1 MVPSQLQQTAIS
13 VPVTLFADG
22 DQTDS
27 MVTSEESEVF
37 ECEFCHRLY
46 SSKKILDK
54 HVRLKHSKDETIYTC
69 SICDTKC
76 GEVTT
81 ILAHY
86 KNKHKE
92 TITKEDAAKLGV
104 SVPNSFVFPSVPK
117 NPKQTVYCT
126 CGSIFTSG
134 ISSFYKHVRNFHK
147 STIYSD
153 YRLEKDES
161 MPMNVSSLPMTVENG
176 GYSSTTVQN
185 ITESDERR
193 TFPISHSLGHAS
205 KIHSNYTREECIVK
219 IRSKRSIDQS
229 TETVPAK
236 FSRYEC
242 INKLWER
249 EESGAETMEELFTSG
264 PCSTYQYE
272 IERKFCKLLPS

>member
-1 MVPSQLQQTAIS
+1 MCSNFVSIKHIVASQLQQTAIS

-37 ECEFCHRLY
+37 ECKFCHRLY

-54 HVRLKHSKDETIYTC
+54 HVRLKHSKDETIYKC
-69 SICDTKC
+69 SIYDTKC

-104 SVPNSFVFPSVPK
+104 SVPNSFVFPSVLK

-126 CGSIFTSG
+126 CG
-134 ISSFYKHVRNFHK
+134 
-147 STIYSD
+147 
-153 YRLEKDES
+153 
-161 MPMNVSSLPMTVENG
+161 ENG

-185 ITESDERR
+185 TTESDERR
-193 TFPISHSLGHAS
+193 TVPISHSLGHAS
-205 KIHSNYTREECIVK
+205 EIHSNYTREECIVK
-219 IRSKRSIDQS
+219 IRSKRSIDRS